1 MLNWCSMMHSC
12 LEFLFVPKKMS
23 FSTSYLDDEKWKS
36 IYLLIMR
43 SPLVTSSV
51 FMLLSYKCK
60 VSIFIKSTNHFLPIY
75 NIWDSCGGYWPLLV
89 LNSHIPFYRLPIPTF
104 SKNIFAVFLNPKP
117 INKRYLLVLR
127 ETYWLQFVAEILKV
141 KHIVPTTTYKCIAL
155 QTLRNVSF
163 SKTWIKFPL

>member
-1 MLNWCSMMHSC
+1 MTKRKLLNIFMSYEMLNWCSMMHSC
-12 LEFLFVPKKMS
+12 LEFVFIPKKNVLLS
-23 FSTSYLDDEKWKS
+23 FLFGWWKMK

-60 VSIFIKSTNHFLPIY
+60 VSIFNKSTNHFLPIY
-75 NIWDSCGGYWPLLV
+75 NIWDSRGGYWPLLV

-117 INKRYLLVLR
+117 INKRYYSTTRNVLIAICCR
-127 ETYWLQFVAEILKV
+127 NTESETYS
-141 KHIVPTTTYKCIAL
+141 TYHNI
-155 QTLRNVSF
+155 
-163 SKTWIKFPL
+163 